1 MVEWDEAKRAAN
13 ILKHDVDFSIVDGF
27 DWNAADISEDIRR
40 DYGEQR
46 WIAMVPFEE
55 RLYVVVYVLRGDE
68 MRVISARKA
77 NVREVRTYEAKMDS
91 SH

>member
-13 ILKHDVDFSIVDGF
+13 VRKHDVDFAIVDVL
-27 DWNAADISEDIRR
+27 DWSEAHISEDIRR
-40 DYGEQR
+40 DYGETR
-46 WIAMVPFEE
+46 WIAMAPYRN

-77 NVREVRTYEAKMDS
+77 NEREVRTYEAKMDC

>member
-1 MVEWDEAKRAAN
+1 MVEWDEAKRRAN
-13 ILKHDVDFSIVDGF
+13 LEKHEVDFSIVDLL
-27 DWNAADISEDIRR
+27 DWGEVHVSEDIRR

-46 WIAMVPFEE
+46 WIAMAPCGG
-55 RLYVVVYVLRGDE
+55 RLYVIVYVLRGNE

-77 NVREVRTYEAKMDS
+77 NEREVRTYEAKMDS